1 MRTGQLVVRYQSP
14 WRRRGL
20 AIVIALGGV
29 LLLYVIYE
37 WGRFAGGYS
46 KFAEVQRRRELT
58 AQIETLEQENEKLR
72 GDIAKAE
79 LARNVD
85 NKSYGVVEK
94 NLEDLQAQVL
104 KQREELTFY
113 RGIVSPE
120 DGIGGLRIQGFQVQ
134 SGGAERHYRLLLVLQ
149 QSMREDAMVSGSVN
163 IQIEGVRANRPEQL
177 GLPQL
182 TDTVRG
188 DGQLPFKFRYFQK
201 FEQGVVLPEGF
212 EPRAV
217 NVEVRSTRL
226 ATPVRE
232 SYPWQ
237 VQAESLVV
245 PAPSATDPK
254 QSDVQKQ

>member
-20 AIVIALGGV
+20 AIVGALGGL
-29 LLLYVIYE
+29 LLLYVIYD

-46 KFAEVQRRRELT
+46 KFPEVQRRG
-58 AQIETLEQENEKLR
+58 EQENEKLR

-120 DGIGGLRIQGFQVQ
+120 DGIGGLRVQGFQVQ
-134 SGGAERHYRLLLVLQ
+134 SGGAPGPYRPLLVLQ
-149 QSMREDAMVSGSVN
+149 QERREEAG
-163 IQIEGVRANRPEQL
+163 
-177 GLPQL
+177 
-182 TDTVRG
+182 
-188 DGQLPFKFRYFQK
+188 
-201 FEQGVVLPEGF
+201 
-212 EPRAV
+212 
-217 NVEVRSTRL
+217 
-226 ATPVRE
+226 
-232 SYPWQ
+232 
-237 VQAESLVV
+237 
-245 PAPSATDPK
+245 
-254 QSDVQKQ
+254 

>member
-1 MRTGQLVVRYQSP
+1 MSW
-14 WRRRGL
+14 WRRSTR
-20 AIVIALGGV
+20 
-29 LLLYVIYE
+29 
-37 WGRFAGGYS
+37 S
-46 KFAEVQRRRELT
+46 
-58 AQIETLEQENEKLR
+58 EQENEKLH

-79 LARNVD
+79 LASKVD
-85 NKSYGVVEK
+85 NKSYGDVEK

-120 DGIGGLRIQGFQVQ
+120 DGIGGLRIQGFQIQ
-134 SGGAERHYRLLLVLQ
+134 SGGAPLHYRLAARAAAV
-149 QSMREDAMVSGSVN
+149 DARGRVVSGSVN

-182 TDTVRG
+182 ADTVRG

-245 PAPSATDPK
+245 PAPSVTDPK

>member
-1 MRTGQLVVRYQSP
+1 MRTGHLIVRYQSP

-20 AIVIALGGV
+20 AIVGMLGGL

-37 WGRFAGGYS
+37 WGRFSGGYS
-46 KFAEVQRRRELT
+46 KFAEVQRRRELV
-58 AQIETLEQENEKLR
+58 AQIEALEQDNEKLH
-72 GDIAKAE
+72 GDIAKVE
-79 LARNVD
+79 LASKVD
-85 NKSYGVVEK
+85 TKSYGDVEK
-94 NLEDLQAQVL
+94 NLQDLQAQVL

-134 SGGAERHYRLLLVLQ
+134 SGGAPRHYRLLLVLQ
-149 QSMREDAMVSGSVN
+149 QSMREDAVVSGSVG

-177 GLPQL
+177 ALPQL
-182 TDTVRG
+182 ADRA

-201 FEQGVVLPEGF
+201 FEQDVVLPEGF

-226 ATPVRE
+226 APVRE

-237 VQAESLVV
+237 VQAESLAAPV
-245 PAPSATDPK
+245 PPATEQPR